1 MAKNKN
7 KALSIATVISSE
19 IGIDKDDLVA
29 IKVAKVETDLINMQ
43 AQEDQN
49 LRALKKTLKSQ
60 HSKFED
66 ALDAAAKSVDQTAVI
81 STLKAIGITV
91 KCSSSATFDEKE
103 NKIDIT
109 VRVTQPSDG
118 YSQSTFSSCK
128 TLKAPAT
135 VVNANNSVTD
145 TTCKIEETQVRLVDI
160 RKRLSQ
166 IGTLERQ
173 AKAAMAMQILEGSDE
188 GRALLATL
196 DDVKG
201 LPEIK

>member
-1 MAKNKN
+1 MAKN
-7 KALSIATVISSE
+7 KALSIATVISSD

-29 IKVAKVETDLINMQ
+29 IKVAKVETDLINLQ
-43 AQEDQN
+43 AEEDQN
-49 LRALKKTLKSQ
+49 LRTLKKTLKDQ

-66 ALDAAAKSVDQTAVI
+66 ALEATANKNVDAAAAVAA
-81 STLKAIGITV
+81 LGQIGIV
-91 KCSSSATFDEKE
+91 AKSSVGAQFNEKDSE
-103 NKIDIT
+103 IEIT

-118 YSQSTFSSCK
+118 YSQSTFSSSK
-128 TLKAPAT
+128 TIKAPTA
-135 VVNANNSVTD
+135 VVKANNAIED
-145 TTCKIEETQVRLVDI
+145 TVLAIEETQMRLVDV

-173 AKAAMAMQILEGSDE
+173 AKAAMALKILEGSEE
-188 GRALLATL
+188 GKALLATL